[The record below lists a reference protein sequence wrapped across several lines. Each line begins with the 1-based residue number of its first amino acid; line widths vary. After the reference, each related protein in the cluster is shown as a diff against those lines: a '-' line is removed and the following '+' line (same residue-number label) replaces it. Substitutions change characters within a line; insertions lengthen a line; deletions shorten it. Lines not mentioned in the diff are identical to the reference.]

1 MLVLSILN
9 ILRIMERSKV
19 VKYAEY
25 MFSGIFCSLVFV
37 FFAFFYNSH
46 LHFVEQF
53 QFFQLTGDFFIS
65 KLGSPGGLSGYIGG
79 FLTQFYYLSLA
90 GPLIIT
96 ALLFALQRVMI
107 RILHNANFSP
117 VLFPVTFMPSLLA
130 GLILCNEFY
139 PLSAITGFLIA
150 MLSGLGYVSITNMR
164 LRFIAGMLLI
174 PLTYWAAGGSYMSL
188 VLLML
193 AYELILYQQSRKKR
207 SSVPVAIYPSVIR
220 GWYLTGYIL
229 LAAVIPLLVSQF
241 LILQPLMMSFLS
253 EFYYNVLTA
262 IPTAVLV
269 LFIIPPALLLLVS
282 IFSIKEKHKISL
294 LAFQAAVFVVLCF
307 FGIKSFANFE
317 AEQIMKYDYLVR
329 NEKWND
335 VLEYADK
342 KPPRNYLSLAMLN
355 LSLAKTGQL
364 GEKMFFYDQHG
375 INGLFLPFNREYAT
389 ALMGNELLYHL
400 GLTNASQEYA
410 FESMQT
416 IPNMGLS
423 ARIIK
428 RLAETNLINGQYR
441 VSEKYLTLL
450 SKTLFY
456 RGWAKNTMKYLDN
469 EERINNDRNYGEKR
483 KFMVRSDYF
492 FHIKNIEAVLNRM
505 VKEHPDNKMAFEYLM
520 AFYMINKDLRNFI
533 NLIPLMEKMQY
544 SKVPVSYQ
552 EAIMYIIVS
561 DNGDPAANTPSYITR
576 DTQLRMKAYA
586 DIYMAYPDARQRLEK
601 RFSGTYWFYL
611 HFKEVD
617 FSSAEEKPDNTGST

>member
-1 MLVLSILN
+1 
-9 ILRIMERSKV
+9 MEKSKV

-25 MFSGIFCSLVFV
+25 LFSGIFCSGVFV

-53 QFFQLTGDFFIS
+53 QFFLLTGDFFIS
-65 KLGSPGGLSGYIGG
+65 KLVYPGGLSGYIGG

-96 ALLFALQRVMI
+96 ALLFALQRVMK
-107 RILHNANFSP
+107 RILHTANSSP
-117 VLFPVTFMPSLLA
+117 LIFPVTFVPSLLA

-150 MLSGLGYVSITNMR
+150 MLSGLGYVSITNVR
-164 LRFIAGMLLI
+164 PRFIAGVLLI

-193 AYELILYQQSRKKR
+193 AYELILYQRSRKKR
-207 SSVPVAIYPSVIR
+207 SSDSGAIHPSGIR
-220 GWYLTGYIL
+220 GWYLTGYLL
-229 LAAVIPLLVSQF
+229 LAVAIPLLVRQF

-253 EFYYNVLTA
+253 EFYYNVLTTT
-262 IPTAVLV
+262 PTAVLV
-269 LFIIPPALLLLVS
+269 LFILPPSLMLLVS
-282 IFSIKEKHKISL
+282 IVPSREKYLKSS
-294 LAFQAAVFVVLCF
+294 LAFQAAVFAGLCF

-335 VLEYADK
+335 VLGYADK

-364 GEKMFFYDQHG
+364 GDKMFVYDQHG
-375 INGLFLPFNREYAT
+375 INGLFLPFNREYVT
-389 ALMGNELLYHL
+389 ALMGNEILYHL

-416 IPNMGLS
+416 IPNMGKS

-450 SKTLFY
+450 SKTIFY
-456 RGWAKNTMKYLDN
+456 RKWAKNTRRYLNN
-469 EERINNDRNYGEKR
+469 EEKIDNDRNWGEKR

-552 EAIMYIIVS
+552 EAIMYIIGS
-561 DNGDPAANTPSYITR
+561 NNEDPMTNSPAYITQ
-576 DTQLRMKAYA
+576 DTKLRMRAYA
-586 DIYMAYPDARQRLEK
+586 DIYTAYPDARVRLEK

-617 FSSAEEKPDNTGST
+617 FSPAEEKSDNTGST

>member
-1 MLVLSILN
+1 
-9 ILRIMERSKV
+9 
-19 VKYAEY
+19 
-25 MFSGIFCSLVFV
+25 MFSGIFCSGVFV

-53 QFFQLTGDFFIS
+53 QFFLLTGDFFIS
-65 KLGSPGGLSGYIGG
+65 KLVYPGGLSGYIGG

-96 ALLFALQRVMI
+96 ALLFALQRVMK
-107 RILHNANFSP
+107 RILHTANSGP
-117 VLFPVTFMPSLLA
+117 LIFPVTFLPSLLA

-150 MLSGLGYVSITNMR
+150 MLSGLGYVSITNVR
-164 LRFIAGMLLI
+164 PRFIAGVLLI
-174 PLTYWAAGGSYMSL
+174 PFTYWAAGGSYISL

-193 AYELILYQQSRKKR
+193 AYELILYQRSRKKR
-207 SSVPVAIYPSVIR
+207 SSGSGVIHPSGISV
-220 GWYLTGYIL
+220 WYLTGYL
-229 LAAVIPLLVSQF
+229 LLSVVIPLLVRQF
-241 LILQPLMMSFLS
+241 LILQPLMMTFLS
-253 EFYYNVLTA
+253 EFYFNVLTTT
-262 IPTAVLV
+262 PTAILV
-269 LFIIPPALLLLVS
+269 LFILPPSLMLLVS
-282 IFSIKEKHKISL
+282 IVPSKEKYLKSS
-294 LAFQAAVFVVLCF
+294 LAFQAAVFAGLCF

-329 NEKWND
+329 TEKWND
-335 VLEYADK
+335 VLRYADK

-364 GEKMFFYDQHG
+364 GDKMFVYDQHG
-375 INGLFLPFNREYAT
+375 MNGLFLSFNREYVT
-389 ALMGNELLYHL
+389 ALMGNEILYHL

-416 IPNMGLS
+416 IPNMGKS

-450 SKTLFY
+450 SKTIFY
-456 RGWAKNTMKYLDN
+456 RKWANSTMRYLNN
-469 EERINNDRNYGEKR
+469 EEKINNDRNWGEKR

-492 FHIKNIEAVLNRM
+492 FHIENIEAVLSRM
-505 VKEHPDNKMAFEYLM
+505 IKEHPDNKMAFEYLM

-533 NLIPLMEKMQY
+533 NLIPLMEKMRY

-552 EAIMYIIVS
+552 EAIMYIIGS
-561 DNGDPAANTPSYITR
+561 NNEDPMTNSPAYV
-576 DTQLRMKAYA
+576 TQETKLRMKAYA
-586 DIYMAYPDARQRLEK
+586 DIYTAYPDARERLEK

-617 FSSAEEKPDNTGST
+617 FSRAEEKSDNTGST